1 MTGSRPSP
9 PAERSLTSP
18 IWILGHLVALAAIV
32 GFVMLGAW
40 QLRRHD
46 ERRALD
52 QRITDRVASA
62 AQPVGQLIAE
72 YGETG
77 DALDLRPAIATGTYL
92 LDEEVILQARTRD
105 GRSGNEVLTPL
116 DLGDGTGLIVDRG
129 WVPLDVSGP
138 PVVGAEPP
146 PAEVTVTG
154 YLRPTQVRG
163 RFGPADPATGD
174 LDRISRVDLDRL
186 QRQVD
191 LDLLGVHLVLAE
203 QHPPQV
209 GELPLPLPAPQ
220 AGGGPPHLAYAFQW
234 FAFAGVVLVGYPILL
249 RRTAGKGRPPDPG
262 VEASR
267 LAG

>member
-1 MTGSRPSP
+1 MTRSRPSP

-46 ERRALD
+46 ERRTLD
-52 QRITDRVASA
+52 ERITDRIASA
-62 AQPVGQLIAE
+62 ALPVEQLIAE
-72 YGETG
+72 YGDDG

-92 LDEEVILQARTRD
+92 LDEEVILQARTLN

-138 PVVGAEPP
+138 PVAGAEPP

-163 RFGPADPATGD
+163 RFGPSTRPPAISTRSPGSTSTGSSVSSTSTCSASTSYWPSRT
-174 LDRISRVDLDRL
+174 LPKWESSLSRSRHPSRVAA
-186 QRQVD
+186 
-191 LDLLGVHLVLAE
+191 LL
-203 QHPPQV
+203 
-209 GELPLPLPAPQ
+209 
-220 AGGGPPHLAYAFQW
+220 
-234 FAFAGVVLVGYPILL
+234 
-249 RRTAGKGRPPDPG
+249 T
-262 VEASR
+262 
-267 LAG
+267 